1 MDDYISRQAAI
12 DAVHRACNYFDICDY
27 KGVGCKQIYA
37 LKTMPSAERPSMAI
51 EALSGQTEIIYC
63 KECVYYDPPHI
74 EDKGKR
80 LEYKDMPKDAFDE
93 LGTWL
98 VHSGYG
104 INVGGRCLR
113 DYNVGYSEDKRVYV
127 SEDNYCGR
135 AERR

>member
-1 MDDYISRQAAI
+1 MTREEAL
-12 DAVHRACNYFDICDY
+12 
-27 KGVGCKQIYA
+27 QILRYEMQTHIA
-37 LKTMPSAERPSMAI
+37 SEVDLHIAMGMAI

-80 LEYKDMPKDAFDE
+80 LEYKDMPKDAFDK
-93 LGTWL
+93 LGTGL

-113 DYNVGYSEDKRVYV
+113 DYNAGYVEDKRVV
-127 SEDNYCGR
+127 VGEVNYCGR
-135 AERR
+135 AIKGGEQSE